1 MNKPAQSREELAP
14 TDGTKA
20 KRTSR
25 TKLSFEGMNV
35 APLPRASDGLARLQE
50 LANDTAS
57 GGQQE
62 QPPVIRWTPGMVV
75 VVGRQ
80 YLVPLEWL
88 DSNPNNSRVIY
99 KDADVDELGASLVA
113 VGQLQAALVYAPAQ
127 PGEKFVIKE
136 GHTRMR
142 ALHRSRLPEMRVEI
156 VERPQDSF
164 EDYRQSRELNLKR
177 NNVTVFD
184 DAVRFTQLIADDT
197 ARQIDI
203 AQRLVVSEDYVSKVL
218 KIGRLPVFF
227 MERMARS
234 REPAFG
240 TAMAYLVA
248 QYHELLGM
256 DKADRL
262 VTNIVSE
269 KLSVRRVE
277 RLVAD
282 AKGAARGEPKA
293 VSSTPKRLRPLS
305 RSEVSGAAR
314 GELKLF
320 PNGRL
325 ELELSDIDAGLRDKL
340 YARFIRV
347 FEEVGLDVSGMA
359 PPRDG

>member
-1 MNKPAQSREELAP
+1 MTDTTQTKDDLAQAGP
-14 TDGTKA
+14 GKA
-20 KRTSR
+20 KRNAR
-25 TKLSFEGMNV
+25 AKLSFEGMNL

-50 LANDTAS
+50 LASDAPAAPEPT
-57 GGQQE
+57 E
-62 QPPVIRWTPGMVV
+62 QPVIRWSPGMPV

-88 DSNPNNSRVIY
+88 DANPNNSRVIY
-99 KDADVDELGASLVA
+99 KDADVDELGASLKA
-113 VGQLQAALVYAPAQ
+113 VGQLQAALVYSPAQ

-142 ALHRSRLPEMRVEI
+142 ALHRGRLPEMRVEI
-156 VERPQDSF
+156 VERPADAF
-164 EDYRQSRELNLKR
+164 EDYRQSREMNLKR
-177 NNVTVFD
+177 NNVTIFD
-184 DAVRFTQLIADDT
+184 DAVRFSQLVAED
-197 ARQIDI
+197 ASRQIDI
-203 AQRLVVSEDYVSKVL
+203 AQRLDVSEEYVSKAL

-256 DKADRL
+256 DRADRL
-262 VTNIVSE
+262 VTNIVAE

-282 AKGAARGEPKA
+282 AKAAARGEPKA
-293 VSSTPKRLRPLS
+293 AGTTPKRLRPLS

-325 ELELSDIDAGLRDKL
+325 ELELSDIDAALRERL
-340 YARFIRV
+340 YARFLRV
-347 FEEVGLDVSGMA
+347 FEEVGLEVSGMA
-359 PPRDG
+359 PPGKD